1 MGGGCMVDWRCCWWC
16 GFPFLLLLFLSH
28 FLLLLLLLFLM
39 TRETFFFFFSKLKCV
54 IDTVRGPGHTGV
66 GPVSWPAHIGP
77 LSSSSQVVRSLVF
90 SFVFFFCSFVY
101 LFFSLLAETTIERKT
116 CAVSL
121 LDVHLC
127 LQRRHDVPRTWPVSF
142 RVVWLRAKKKQN
154 KKKSSYSM
162 LFVLFVFFVFFPMML
177 LSVVQV
183 FVCFYFILFFSWLTD
198 TLKKRQQKSSG

>member
-1 MGGGCMVDWRCCWWC
+1 
-16 GFPFLLLLFLSH
+16 
-28 FLLLLLLLFLM
+28 M

-162 LFVLFVFFVFFPMML
+162 LFVCFFFCLFSDDVVVGCPSFCLFLFHSFFFVIDWYVQEKKKKNPAV
-177 LSVVQV
+177 SVCGFHMEQQV
-183 FVCFYFILFFSWLTD
+183 M
-198 TLKKRQQKSSG
+198 SSL